1 MRPLRDWL
9 LAGLLTLLPLMASA
23 DPLGYAV
30 AFDTLYRVDLATGQA
45 TLIGPVGFNDVD
57 GLAFG
62 PDGTLYGA
70 ADATAGSGSGISD
83 LLIRIDTN
91 SGAGTLVAPLAGLA
105 GTGPGGSLDYGLA
118 FTCDGR
124 MWASSDSTGQF
135 WEVTPATGAVRLVA
149 NTGAPLSGLAANG
162 EALYGIGV
170 TQGSGNATQ
179 QALYQIDPETGAVT
193 RIGSLGVGDTLSGA
207 GADFDASGVL
217 WATLDSQPPDFDR
230 ASRIARIDLTTG
242 TATVTNPRIAIRPS
256 PALPT
261 TSACARWPLRRR
273 RPAPPV
279 AAARSARVRMWCLV
293 RPIPCLPCSPSRW
306 CWSDTA
312 RFPPP
317 VTAETAALIPALG
330 RASFGPDP
338 FGLRDPAI
346 SAKIGA

>member
-91 SGAGTLVAPLAGLA
+91 SGAGTLVALWPGWPAPDRRLARLWPQPSPAMA
-105 GTGPGGSLDYGLA
+105 GCGPRRTAPGSSG
-118 FTCDGR
+118 
-124 MWASSDSTGQF
+124 S
-135 WEVTPATGAVRLVA
+135 PATGAVRLVA

-170 TQGSGNATQ
+170 TGVAATPPSRRSTRLIRKPARSPASVRS
-179 QALYQIDPETGAVT
+179 ALATPC
-193 RIGSLGVGDTLSGA
+193 RSA

-217 WATLDSQPPDFDR
+217 WAAGLQPPDFDR
-230 ASRIARIDLTTG
+230 ASRIACIDLTTG
-242 TATVTNPRIAIRPS
+242 IATVIGSATGVTDNISLRSMAIA
-256 PALPT
+256 PT
-261 TSACARWPLRRR
+261 AACATGM
-273 RPAPPV
+273 
-279 AAARSARVRMWCLV
+279 ARSAQCACGAWSVQYPACPARLRAGAG
-293 RPIPCLPCSPSRW
+293 RIPAFS
-306 CWSDTA
+306 TA
-312 RFPPP
+312 RH
-317 VTAETAALIPALG
+317 G
-330 RASFGPDP
+330 
-338 FGLRDPAI
+338 
-346 SAKIGA
+346 

>member
-242 TATVTNPRIAIRPS
+242 TATVIGSATGVTDNISLRSMAIAPTAACATGSGGPVRPS
-256 PALPT
+256 AHVVPGPSNTLLALLAFVLVLVGYRAFST
-261 TSACARWPLRRR
+261 TRQ
-273 RPAPPV
+273 
-279 AAARSARVRMWCLV
+279 
-293 RPIPCLPCSPSRW
+293 
-306 CWSDTA
+306 
-312 RFPPP
+312 
-317 VTAETAALIPALG
+317 G
-330 RASFGPDP
+330 
-338 FGLRDPAI
+338 
-346 SAKIGA
+346 